1 MRRSKRG
8 SRLHRRRQAVIF
20 LPVVA
25 IVMALLGGSV
35 FGGWDKIENVLASHK
50 ELPKANCM
58 QDWTGVHDQN
68 DSVKSLQLR
77 RCDEASGIR

>member
-8 SRLHRRRQAVIF
+8 SRLRRRRQAVIF

-35 FGGWDKIENVLASHK
+35 FGGWDKIENVWASQK
-50 ELPKANCM
+50 KLPEANCM
-58 QDWTGVHDQN
+58 QDWTGVHDQKDN
-68 DSVKSLQLR
+68 VK
-77 RCDEASGIR
+77 CDEALDIR

>member
-1 MRRSKRG
+1 MYRRK
-8 SRLHRRRQAVIF
+8 QAVVF

-35 FGGWDKIENVLASHK
+35 FGGRDKIENLWASQK
-50 ELPKANCM
+50 ELPEINCM

-77 RCDEASGIR
+77 HCDEVLDIQ